1 MHAFPQSSPGGT
13 KQKFPEQ
20 PRRGLSFP
28 CLSLSLK
35 ARLGSPQ
42 LLYPQPT
49 HPTHTLQ
56 VFSGKDCGDCVEG
69 VRAGACGGGVG
80 RGRGWG
86 TTPWLFPVKGGP
98 GDNLILGCGFFWC
111 IEVDQGSVLFI
122 QRNYNQPR
130 ELAGGGSWG
139 WWGRGGGFMCI

>member
-1 MHAFPQSSPGGT
+1 MW
-13 KQKFPEQ
+13 
-20 PRRGLSFP
+20 
-28 CLSLSLK
+28 
-35 ARLGSPQ
+35 
-42 LLYPQPT
+42 
-49 HPTHTLQ
+49 
-56 VFSGKDCGDCVEG
+56 
-69 VRAGACGGGVG
+69 GGGG

>member
-20 PRRGLSFP
+20 PCRGLSFP

-69 VRAGACGGGVG
+69 VRAGACGGGG
-80 RGRGWG
+80 EG
-86 TTPWLFPVKGGP
+86 
-98 GDNLILGCGFFWC
+98 
-111 IEVDQGSVLFI
+111 E
-122 QRNYNQPR
+122 
-130 ELAGGGSWG
+130 GGGEQHP
-139 WWGRGGGFMCI
+139 GFSR